1 MDKKVKVLSGGE
13 KSRLSLARLLLNPS
27 NLMILDEPTNH
38 LDMRSKD
45 ILKNALLQ
53 YEGTLIIVSHDRDF
67 LQGLSN
73 KVFEFRNK
81 GVQEYL
87 GDIYDY
93 LHFKKLK
100 SLREL
105 EQKKSSSSEKGK
117 GTSKN
122 KKLYERNK
130 QLARDIRMLNTR
142 INKSEK
148 KIEELE
154 SELSEMDQVLMDPE
168 KHKEALSDPE
178 VFKKYNHI
186 KTSLEKEME
195 QWEKYSLEMEL
206 LVSSA

>member
-1 MDKKVKVLSGGE
+1 
-13 KSRLSLARLLLNPS
+13 
-27 NLMILDEPTNH
+27 
-38 LDMRSKD
+38 
-45 ILKNALLQ
+45 
-53 YEGTLIIVSHDRDF
+53 
-67 LQGLSN
+67 
-73 KVFEFRNK
+73 
-81 GVQEYL
+81 
-87 GDIYDY
+87 
-93 LHFKKLK
+93 
-100 SLREL
+100 
-105 EQKKSSSSEKGK
+105 
-117 GTSKN
+117 
-122 KKLYERNK
+122 
-130 QLARDIRMLNTR
+130 MLNTR